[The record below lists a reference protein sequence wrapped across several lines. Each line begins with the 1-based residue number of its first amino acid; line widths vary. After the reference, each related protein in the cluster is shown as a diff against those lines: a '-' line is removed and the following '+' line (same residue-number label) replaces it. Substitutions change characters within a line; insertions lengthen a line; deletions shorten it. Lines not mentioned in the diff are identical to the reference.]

1 MRFPLTSLIWS
12 ILQVSPTCTSVSGL
26 CSVCSTNPALIPVI
40 TLVSPFRP
48 LWAALITGR
57 PWEIAPSTDDINLDV
72 LEGEEEDEGPPEV
85 PDCPVDE
92 EGAQVDVPVAEP
104 VEGEGVSGVGHAE
117 FDMRVPVFVERNRLT
132 RTTFIASMFPD
143 FSERLLGQQV
153 GGGGGGGA
161 GGSSSPPVGGL
172 GSQLGPGLAAASLLP
187 SVHVTMQ
194 KVFVA
199 MKDLVREVL
208 GVSFHVS
215 GSMERL
221 QFGRTPHARTITEG
235 VDRGTS
241 AAHPHSRP
249 LASEG
254 GGAQNNNNCTGFS
267 LLLQA
272 PQCPGFGSSE

>member
-1 MRFPLTSLIWS
+1 
-12 ILQVSPTCTSVSGL
+12 
-26 CSVCSTNPALIPVI
+26 
-40 TLVSPFRP
+40 
-48 LWAALITGR
+48 
-57 PWEIAPSTDDINLDV
+57 LDV

-143 FSERLLGQQV
+143 FSERLLGQQA

-187 SVHVTMQ
+187 LVHVTMQ

-241 AAHPHSRP
+241 AAHPTFTSP
-249 LASEG
+249 C
-254 GGAQNNNNCTGFS
+254 Q
-267 LLLQA
+267 
-272 PQCPGFGSSE
+272 